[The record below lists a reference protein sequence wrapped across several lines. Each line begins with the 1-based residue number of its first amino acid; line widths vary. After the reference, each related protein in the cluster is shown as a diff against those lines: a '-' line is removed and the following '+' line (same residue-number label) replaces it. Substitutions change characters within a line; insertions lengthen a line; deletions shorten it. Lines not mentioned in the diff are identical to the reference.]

1 MVYLYNKDGFAYRFK
16 SEDAIYDFIKESPQ
30 LNHLLHE
37 MIRFYRT
44 YKYVLFLFYEEV
56 DGGRIDFCISTNPNN
71 PSELKIMLLPMAQRT
86 E

>member
-1 MVYLYNKDGFAYRFK
+1 MVYFYNKDWLAYRFK
-16 SEDAIYDFIKESPQ
+16 SEDAIYDFIEKSPQ

-44 YKYVLFLFYEEV
+44 YKYILFLFYEEV
-56 DGGRIDFCISTNPNN
+56 DGRIDFCISTNPNN
-71 PSELKIMLLPMAQRT
+71 PSEFKIMLLPMAQRT